1 MARALARTRKRYTPL
16 DLAYSTSVSG
26 ALNQNYDASYQT
38 YDPDRGLVPLEILF
52 TVRATD
58 PKKVIN
64 PGVIN
69 KNLTDVKWYEN
80 VVDEAHNIADSNTA
94 YVIDRNGNTESRGK
108 ITVKKNTPLEGVVL
122 IFTARYTDPRNG
134 KVINVNATI
143 SLGVTVSTDE
153 PLRVKVGYPYGQV
166 VDPTEGRDFIE
177 VDNVLYRGDSEHEGS
192 IYRWLKKEGGDYTG
206 IEEGDNGITG
216 AYTGK
221 LKVPCAAVGKRM
233 DLRCITDVLP
243 GLTGVNLISKA
254 MISDDWNTL
263 RAGTSTPGEDADGK
277 YFAIDSGML
286 HSAFSSGTKD
296 VFGGKIKYK
305 PGQQYR
311 FSVKWKLQGA
321 LASKGWI
328 LYFIYTDGSKDELY
342 ISKDQTSVIISSLT
356 SATGKTI
363 DRIASTYG
371 INTYRV
377 NLYDIQLVEWYGAD
391 NLVSGGAY
399 KRIPGNGVAGGN
411 EFASFPISE
420 KMAAQLQPGVE
431 VTLSIED
438 VKILAGSTTSLS
450 WNLYDGVNMSNGSG
464 LPLSTLK
471 VSRTII
477 DNPNSTSPR
486 ITIYGG
492 GFNNMVG
499 NAIEVRGVMLVIG
512 DTAYKYCPAADEFV
526 PAIADG
532 GERWQESTSRAITTD
547 HVLSTQYPKCN
558 TEIVAPS
565 MILDDTSLFE
575 ASVVMHSSRGDIAN
589 PHLFWSF
596 PWKDK
601 TGAVFA
607 RGSKVFIKEEQF
619 ENDEFDY
626 SVDPVEGLDEAK
638 WAANFNGIDQYL
650 WNNNPSSIIPWGYQS
665 ARTHVIEFILNDF
678 PDSGSFPILNIAG
691 MVGDYS
697 YGFGI
702 SILNEAYKRTIQYRP
717 GTKSNVAMPNPD
729 AGPHHGSH
737 SIVPGKLYH
746 VECVINLDGTFSATL
761 NWEREELTRFGGAIF
776 GDKLIRFGMYSNLY
790 SNVKILRY
798 EIFNEDKS
806 VYHLWDFQPTG
817 GDRANMLKN
826 KNEDGS
832 VKGTSNLTPVNVP
845 GIDNVDPENGF
856 FVTI

>member
-1 MARALARTRKRYTPL
+1 MARALAKTRKRYTPL
-16 DLAYSTSVSG
+16 DLAYSSSVSG

-52 TVRATD
+52 TVRASDT
-58 PKKVIN
+58 KRVID

-69 KNLTDVKWYEN
+69 SKLTDIKWYEN

-94 YVIDRNGNTESRGK
+94 YVIDRNGNSDSRGK

-122 IFTARYTDPRNG
+122 IFTAKYTDPRNG
-134 KVINVNATI
+134 KVVNVNATI

-153 PLRVKVGYPYGQV
+153 PLRVKVDYPYGQV
-166 VDPTEGRDFIE
+166 VDPTENRDIIE
-177 VDNVLYRGDSEHEGS
+177 VDNILYRGDSGYEGS

-243 GLTGVNLISKA
+243 DLTGVNLISKA
-254 MISDDWNTL
+254 MISDDWNAIA
-263 RAGTSTPGEDADGK
+263 AGISTPGEDADGK
-277 YFAIDSGML
+277 YWAIDVFKLYNTLNKG
-286 HSAFSSGTKD
+286 KD
-296 VFGGKIKYK
+296 DIFGGKINYK
-305 PGQQYR
+305 PNQRYR
-311 FSVKWKLQGA
+311 FSVKWKLQGEQEHSG
-321 LASKGWI
+321 LI
-328 LYFIYTDGSKDELY
+328 FVIRYTDDTEKS
-342 ISKDQTSVIISSLT
+342 ISIPSNQTKTRVSSLIT
-356 SATGKTI
+356 STGKTI
-363 DRIASTYG
+363 ARIISSYG
-371 INTYRV
+371 INTYQT

-399 KRIPGNGVAGGN
+399 KRIPESGVAGGN

-532 GERWQESTSRAITTD
+532 GERWQELSGKEITTD
-547 HVLSTQYPKCN
+547 HVLSTQYPRCN

-565 MILDDTSLFE
+565 MILDETSLFE
-575 ASVVMHSSRGDIAN
+575 ARVVMHSSRGDIEN
-589 PHLFWSF
+589 PQLYWGF

-601 TGAVFA
+601 TGAIFA

-702 SILNEAYKRTIQYRP
+702 SILNEAYKQTIQYRT

-761 NWEREELTRFGGAIF
+761 NGEREELTRFGGAIF

-806 VYHLWDFQPTG
+806 VYHLWDFQPTN

-832 VKGTSNLTPVNVP
+832 VNGTSNLTPVNVP

>member
-16 DLAYSTSVSG
+16 DLAYSSSVSG

-64 PGVIN
+64 PGIIN

-94 YVIDRNGNTESRGK
+94 YVIDRNGNTDSRGK

-122 IFTARYTDPRNG
+122 IFTAKYTDPRSG
-134 KVINVNATI
+134 KVINVNETI

-153 PLRVKVGYPYGQV
+153 PLRVKVDYPYGQV
-166 VDPTEGRDFIE
+166 VDPTENRDIIE
-177 VDNVLYRGDSEHEGS
+177 VDNILYRGDSEYEGS

-233 DLRCITDVLP
+233 DLRCVTDVLP

-254 MISDDWNTL
+254 MISDDWNAIA
-263 RAGTSTPGEDADGK
+263 AGISTPGEDADGK
-277 YFAIDSGML
+277 YFKVDNLGL
-286 HSAFSSGTKD
+286 RKAFGDTAEND
-296 VFGGKIKYK
+296 IFGGRIKYK
-305 PGQQYR
+305 PGQRYVLSVNAKSL
-311 FSVKWKLQGA
+311 SVKPEPEVNA
-321 LASKGWI
+321 LNFKVW
-328 LYFIYTDGSKDELY
+328 YTDGTMGLLSIKVEDVTKSFYRLVTAVNKTVER
-342 ISKDQTSVIISSLT
+342 IGTSY
-356 SATGKTI
+356 
-363 DRIASTYG
+363 RIVGYVA
-371 INTYRV
+371 I
-377 NLYDIQLVEWYGAD
+377 YDIQLVEWYGAD

-399 KRIPGNGVAGGN
+399 KRIPGSGVAGGN

-420 KMAAQLQPGVE
+420 EMAALLKTGVK

-438 VKILAGSTTSLS
+438 VKILAGNVTHLS
-450 WNLYDGVNMSNGSG
+450 WNLYDGVNMSTGSS

-477 DNPNSTSPR
+477 DNPNSSSPR
-486 ITIYGG
+486 LTIYGG

-589 PHLFWSF
+589 PQLFWSF

-619 ENDEFDY
+619 DNDVFDY
-626 SVDPVEGLDEAK
+626 SVDPVEGMDEAK
-638 WAANFNGIDQYL
+638 WAASLNGIDQYL
-650 WNNNPSSIIPWGYQS
+650 SNDNPSGIYPWGYGGT
-665 ARTHVIEFILNDF
+665 RTHVVEFIC
-678 PDSGSFPILNIAG
+678 DSI
-691 MVGDYS
+691 
-697 YGFGI
+697 
-702 SILNEAYKRTIQYRP
+702 
-717 GTKSNVAMPNPD
+717 NPD
-729 AGPHHGSH
+729 AMQIPVAISYKNSSGNVYGFAIAVTPTGRLQFRVGRENEATDKPTVCYGTT
-737 SIVPGKLYH
+737 IIKPGKLYR
-746 VECVINLDGTFSATL
+746 VEVVISVDGTYTVKVNGVPETL
-761 NWEREELTRFGGAIF
+761 SDGGGAIYSSAS
-776 GDKLIRFGMYSNLY
+776 IRIGYSI
-790 SNVKILRY
+790 SNSFFDGKVLRY
-798 EIFNEDKS
+798 EIFNKDKS
-806 VYHLWDFQPTG
+806 VYHLWDFQPTN

-826 KNEDGS
+826 KNENGS

-845 GIDNVDPENGF
+845 GIDNVDPKNGF

>member
-16 DLAYSTSVSG
+16 DLAYSSSVSG

-64 PGVIN
+64 PGIIN
-69 KNLTDVKWYEN
+69 KNLTDIKWYEN

-94 YVIDRNGNTESRGK
+94 YVIDRNGNSDSRGK
-108 ITVKKNTPLEGVVL
+108 LTVKKNTPLEGVVL
-122 IFTARYTDPRNG
+122 IFTARYTDPRSG

-153 PLRVKVGYPYGQV
+153 PLRVKVDYPYGQV
-166 VDPTEGRDFIE
+166 VDPTENRDIIE
-177 VDNVLYRGDSEHEGS
+177 VDNILYRGDSEYEGS

-254 MISDDWNTL
+254 MINDDWNTS
-263 RAGTSTPGEDADGK
+263 RAGISIPGEDADGK
-277 YFAIDSGML
+277 YFAIDPGML
-286 HSAFSSGTKD
+286 YSAFNSGARD

-311 FSVKWKLQGA
+311 LSVKWKLQGV

-328 LYFIYTDGSKDELY
+328 FYFVYADGSKDELY

-371 INTYRV
+371 INTYRA
-377 NLYDIQLVEWYGAD
+377 NLYDIQLVEYHGE
-391 NLVSGGAY
+391 NLVERGSKERKTSSGYVNVLNKLTATKY
-399 KRIPGNGVAGGN
+399 SLRFEK
-411 EFASFPISE
+411 SE
-420 KMAAQLQPGVE
+420 
-431 VTLSIED
+431 TLEGTGI
-438 VKILAGSTTSLS
+438 TSRS
-450 WNLYDGVNMSNGSG
+450 AKVYDY
-464 LPLSTLK
+464 T
-471 VSRTII
+471 
-477 DNPNSTSPR
+477 
-486 ITIYGG
+486 
-492 GFNNMVG
+492 
-499 NAIEVRGVMLVIG
+499 IG
-512 DTAYKYCPAADEFV
+512 DTASNTININDGEVGVITLKDGVDLTHDLKLLLYGKQNGMNTGIAVSFHDIMLVEGEYTDDTMPAYTPAADEFV

-532 GERWQESTSRAITTD
+532 GERWQESTSKAITTD
-547 HVLSTQYPKCN
+547 HVLSTQYPRCN

-575 ASVVMHSSRGDIAN
+575 ASVIMHSSRGDIAN
-589 PHLFWSF
+589 PQLYWSF

-607 RGSKVFIKEEQF
+607 RGSKIFIKEEQF
-619 ENDEFDY
+619 DNGEFDY

-638 WAANFNGIDQYL
+638 WAANFNGIDQGL
-650 WNNNPSSIIPWGYQS
+650 SNGNPTSIYPWGYGNT
-665 ARTHVIEFILNDF
+665 RIHVLDFIVNAY
-678 PDSGSFPILNIAG
+678 GSLQVPFGMIYDRFGFLPAITYAG
-691 MVGDYS
+691 LLTMYVKD
-697 YGFGI
+697 
-702 SILNEAYKRTIQYRP
+702 K
-717 GTKSNVAMPNPD
+717 
-729 AGPHHGSH
+729 
-737 SIVPGKLYH
+737 SIVGTPYTAPVFKVEPGKIYRLG
-746 VECVINLDGTFSATL
+746 VSITVDGKFSIKVNGKQVGATFENAGTWH
-761 NWEREELTRFGGAIF
+761 NGITIGRGPGGNHF
-776 GDKLIRFGMYSNLY
+776 NGK
-790 SNVKILRY
+790 VLRY

-806 VYHLWDFQPTG
+806 VYHLWDFQPTN

-832 VKGTSNLTPVNVP
+832 VKGTSTLNPINIP

>member
-16 DLAYSTSVSG
+16 DLAYSSSVSG

-58 PKKVIN
+58 PRKVN
-64 PGVIN
+64 PGIIN
-69 KNLTDVKWYEN
+69 SKLTDVKWYEN
-80 VVDEAHNIADSNTA
+80 VVDEAHNITDSNTA
-94 YVIDRNGNTESRGK
+94 YVIDRTGNTDSRGK
-108 ITVKKNTPLEGVVL
+108 LTMKKNTPLEGVVL
-122 IFTARYTDPRNG
+122 IFTARYTDPRSG

-153 PLRVKVGYPYGQV
+153 PLRVKVDYPYGQV
-166 VDPTEGRDFIE
+166 VDPTENRDIIE
-177 VDNVLYRGDSEHEGS
+177 VDNILYRGDSEYEGS

-254 MISDDWNTL
+254 MINDDWNTS
-263 RAGTSTPGEDADGK
+263 RAGISIPGEDADGK
-277 YFAIDSGML
+277 YFAIDPGML
-286 HSAFSSGTKD
+286 YSAFNSGTRD

-311 FSVKWKLQGA
+311 LSVKWKLQGV

-328 LYFIYTDGSKDELY
+328 FYFVYADGSKDELY

-371 INTYRV
+371 INTYRA
-377 NLYDIQLVEWYGAD
+377 NLYDIQLVEYHGE
-391 NLVSGGAY
+391 NLVERGSKERKTSGGVVYILNKLTATKY
-399 KRIPGNGVAGGN
+399 SIRFEKSETLEGTGITSRSVRVYDYTASSSASNIANINDGEVGVITLYNGVDLTHDLKLLIYGKQNGIN
-411 EFASFPISE
+411 TGITASFHDI
-420 KMAAQLQPGVE
+420 
-431 VTLSIED
+431 
-438 VKILAGSTTSLS
+438 
-450 WNLYDGVNMSNGSG
+450 
-464 LPLSTLK
+464 
-471 VSRTII
+471 
-477 DNPNSTSPR
+477 
-486 ITIYGG
+486 
-492 GFNNMVG
+492 
-499 NAIEVRGVMLVIG
+499 MLVEG
-512 DTAYKYCPAADEFV
+512 EYTDETMPAYTPAADEFV

-532 GERWQESTSRAITTD
+532 GERWQQSTSRAITTD

-558 TEIVAPS
+558 TETVAPS

-575 ASVVMHSSRGDIAN
+575 ASVVMHSNRGDIAN

-601 TGAVFA
+601 TGVVFA

-619 ENDEFDY
+619 DDDVFDY
-626 SVDPVEGLDEAK
+626 SVDPAEGLDEAK

-678 PDSGSFPILNIAG
+678 SDSDSFPILNIAG
-691 MVGDYS
+691 MVGDYF

-746 VECVINLDGTFSATL
+746 VECVINLDGTFTATL
-761 NWEREELTRFGGAIF
+761 NGEREELTRFGGAIF
-776 GDKLIRFGMYSNLY
+776 GDKLIRFGMYSQRY